1 MLTEREIK
9 RQADMAGPRQADQKE
24 VRAIHDVGR
33 EPAEEMIRRV
43 EDVIRRYEAME
54 QNSVTREFIRKQYTS
69 LEILKRRQAQEIKR
83 EA

>member
-1 MLTEREIK
+1 M
-9 RQADMAGPRQADQKE
+9 
-24 VRAIHDVGR
+24 RAIHDVGR